1 MITFTDERLY
11 VKGTCNAICYDIVT
25 NDVVYQSSK
34 MEVGTVI
41 PSVKTTEIRSG
52 FGNPVAA
59 TIVTDPSLKIEF
71 EAADFQLWAKSAHVG
86 AKLSYG
92 APIQTSQIVTA
103 TGATLAIDVSKG
115 VPVAAYGYANPFCFI
130 QKVGADS
137 KLLNDGISYS
147 INALSGTIAKF
158 TATEGEQYKVTYYVN
173 EVGARKTIVGTVINP
188 KVVRFECQIAVYSSR
203 NGTSKGTRVGW
214 IYYTIP
220 CLKLQPEATVTA
232 DQTTADITKISGQAM
247 AYDTGDSYDATD
259 ERKYP
264 TLAFLVYVPD
274 DATDGVKGIVV
285 IGGTVNV
292 TVGVPTRLPIYFIL
306 ADGSIA
312 RPTNYADFRYT
323 IPDEYASDVTITNQG
338 MITVNVNANIP
349 IQVDYFGT
357 YTCDVM
363 VVATPREDNDNRVG
377 YGRVGYMMVA

>member
-11 VKGTCNAICYDIVT
+11 VKGTCNAVCYDIVT

-59 TIVTDPSLKIEF
+59 VIVTDPSLKIEF
-71 EAADFQLWAKSAHVG
+71 EAADFQLWAKSAQLG

-92 APIQTSQIVTA
+92 APVQTSQVVTA
-103 TGATLAIDVSKG
+103 TDSTLAVDISKG
-115 VPVAAYGYANPFCFI
+115 IPVAAYGYASPFCFI
-130 QKVGADS
+130 QKVGAKS
-137 KLLNDGISYS
+137 ELLNDGVSYPISELGIVS
-147 INALSGTIAKF
+147 KF
-158 TATEGEQYKVTYYVN
+158 TAIEGEQYKVTYYVN
-173 EVGARKTIVGTVINP
+173 TVGAKKAVIGTFNNP
-188 KVVRFECQIAVYSSR
+188 KVVRFECQIAVYSTR
-203 NGTSKGTRVGW
+203 NGTSKGTRAGW

-220 CLKLQPEATVTA
+220 CLKLQAEAAVTG
-232 DQTTADITKISGQAM
+232 DQTAADITKISGQAM

-264 TLAFLVYVPD
+264 TLAFLVYVPE

-285 IGGTVNV
+285 IGGTVYV
-292 TVGVPTRLPIYFIL
+292 TTGKPTQLPIYFIL
-306 ADGSIA
+306 ADGSVA
-312 RPTNYADFRYT
+312 KPTNYADFTYT
-323 IPDEYASDVTITNQG
+323 IPDEYASDVMINNQG
-338 MITVNVNANIP
+338 FITVNVSANIP

-363 VVATPREDNDNRVG
+363 VAAAPSEDDDNRVG
-377 YGRVGYMMVA
+377 YGRVGYMRVA